1 MKYSMFIGRWQPWH
15 DGHRWLIDQ
24 RLNEGKNVLICIR
37 EVDINDANPYN
48 PREVKKNIEKNLSD
62 LIENNKVKVIIIP
75 DIESVN
81 YGRGVG
87 YEIIEHVPPNEI
99 GKISAT
105 EIRKKIFNKS

>member
-15 DGHRWLIDQ
+15 DGHRWLINQ
-24 RLNEGKNVLICIR
+24 RLDKNKNVLICIR
-37 EVDINDANPYN
+37 EVSKDDSNPYN
-48 PREVKKNIEKNLSD
+48 PSEVKKNIEKELSD
-62 LIENNKVKVIIIP
+62 LITANRVKVIIIP

-87 YEIIEHVPPNEI
+87 YDIIEHIPPKKV

-105 EIRKKIFNKS
+105 DIRKKLFNK

>member
-24 RLNEGKNVLICIR
+24 RLNQNKNVLICIR
-37 EVDINDANPYN
+37 EVSQDDSNPYD
-48 PREVKKNIEKNLSD
+48 PVEVKRNIEKELDD
-62 LIENNKVKVIIIP
+62 LILSNRVKVIIIP

-87 YEIIEHVPPNEI
+87 YDIIEHVPPKKVGE
-99 GKISAT
+99 ISAT
-105 EIRKKIFNKS
+105 EIRKKLFNK

>member
-15 DGHRWLIDQ
+15 NGHRWLIDQ
-24 RLNEGKNVLICIR
+24 RLNEGKNILICIR
-37 EVDINDANPYN
+37 EVSKDDKNPYD
-48 PREVKKNIEKNLSD
+48 PLKVKTNIEKELED
-62 LIENNKVKVIIIP
+62 LINNNRVKVIIIP

-87 YEIIEHVPPNEI
+87 YDIIEHVPPDNI

-105 EIRKKIFNKS
+105 EIRKKLSQK